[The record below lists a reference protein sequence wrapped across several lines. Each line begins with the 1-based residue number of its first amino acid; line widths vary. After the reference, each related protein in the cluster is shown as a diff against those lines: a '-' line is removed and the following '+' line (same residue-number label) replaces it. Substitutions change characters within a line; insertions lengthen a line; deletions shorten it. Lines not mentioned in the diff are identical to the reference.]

1 MKYYSYICFVNTST
15 VFSRCHHILY
25 ILTLPIVEIMPRKI
39 LILLY
44 MSVMLCATV
53 AAQPSYNTV
62 SGVVRDA
69 QTGKRLAQVSIT
81 SPDGHEATVTNADG
95 FFTLKSSAPLTT
107 IIVSSLGYNT
117 QRVPVTA
124 DSQGLKIRL
133 TPGTITLNEL
143 IVNAANPYE
152 IVEVARS
159 KIPQNYSK
167 NNELMRCFYRETTQ
181 RGRRYIYVAEA
192 VTDMYKSSYTR
203 PATTDRVSIIKGR
216 KLVSPKE
223 TDTLGAKI
231 QGGPTLP
238 VALDV
243 VKIPEFL
250 LSEEE
255 ILHYS
260 LRMEVPTL
268 IDDRPQVVIAFEPR
282 YSVDHV
288 LYYGRMY
295 IDRQT
300 LAFTRIEMSLDMHD
314 LDRAT
319 EVMLLHKPAGV
330 RFRPR
335 ELTTTISYRYD
346 GHVSRMHYLHSDIR
360 FHCDWRKRLF
370 SSPYHVEAEMV
381 VTDLV
386 SEEAKP
392 IPSRASFSGRDSFY
406 DKVGFFNDPDFWGQY
421 NIIEPS
427 ESLESAINKLKKQK
441 Y

>member
-1 MKYYSYICFVNTST
+1 
-15 VFSRCHHILY
+15 
-25 ILTLPIVEIMPRKI
+25 MPRKI
-39 LILLY
+39 LILFL
-44 MSVMLCATV
+44 MSVTFCVTLV
-53 AAQPSYNTV
+53 AQPSYTTV

-95 FFTLKSSAPLTT
+95 FFTLKSPVPLHT

-117 QRVPVTA
+117 RRVPVTA
-124 DSQGLKIRL
+124 DSHDLKIRL

-203 PATTDRVSIIKGR
+203 PATSDRVSILKGR
-216 KLVSPKE
+216 KLMSPNLS
-223 TDTLGAKI
+223 DTLGAKI

-250 LSEEE
+250 LDKDE
-255 ILHYS
+255 IKYYT
-260 LRMEVPTL
+260 LRMEIPTI
-268 IDDRPQVVIAFEPR
+268 IDDRPQVVISFEPL

-314 LDRAT
+314 LERAT
-319 EVMLLHKPAGV
+319 QVILLHKPLGV

-335 ELTTTISYRYD
+335 ELTTTISYRFD

-392 IPSRASFSGRDSFY
+392 IPGRSSFSMHDSFY

-427 ESLESAINKLKKQK
+427 ESLENAITKLKKK
-441 Y
+441 AD

>member
-1 MKYYSYICFVNTST
+1 
-15 VFSRCHHILY
+15 
-25 ILTLPIVEIMPRKI
+25 MPRRL
-39 LILLY
+39 LIMLL
-44 MSVMLCATV
+44 MSLTFCCSLI
-53 AAQPSYNTV
+53 AQPSYSTV

-95 FFTLKSSAPLTT
+95 FFTLKSSAPLTS
-107 IIVSSLGYNT
+107 IIVSCLGYNT
-117 QRVPVTA
+117 RRVTVTA
-124 DSQGLKIRL
+124 DSHDLKIRL

-152 IVEVARS
+152 IVEAARS
-159 KIPQNYSK
+159 KIPQNYSR

-203 PATTDRVSIIKGR
+203 PATSDRVSIIKGR
-216 KLVSPKE
+216 KLVSPNLS
-223 TDTLGAKI
+223 DTLGAKI

-250 LSEEE
+250 LSKDEMKYYM
-255 ILHYS
+255 LK
-260 LRMEVPTL
+260 MEVPTV
-268 IDDRPQVVIAFEPR
+268 IGDRPQVVISFEPL

-314 LDRAT
+314 QERAT
-319 EVMLLHKPAGV
+319 QVILLHKPAGV

-335 ELTTTISYRYD
+335 ELTTTISYLYD
-346 GHVSRMHYLHSDIR
+346 GHVSRMHYLHSDVR

-370 SSPYHVEAEMV
+370 SSSYHVEAEMV

-386 SEEAKP
+386 SEDAKP
-392 IPSRASFSGRDSFY
+392 IPGRDSFSWRDSFY

-427 ESLESAINKLKKQK
+427 ESLENAISKLKKK
-441 Y
+441 VN